1 MNPKCILEKIKTG
14 IKKVKEIFHAT
25 TAAVGFMSPLKKI
38 KITGK
43 VSDLTLGVLK
53 VF

>member
-1 MNPKCILEKIKTG
+1 MNPQCVLKKIKTG

-25 TAAVGFMSPLKKI
+25 IAAVGFMLPLKKFN
-38 KITGK
+38 ITGK